1 MRGTAGLK
9 MEKLNFCAFSAPNT
23 IAQSRSAI
31 VCFNV
36 DARACHDL
44 HSERQASY
52 SIQNSAGP
60 HLSLK

>member
-9 MEKLNFCAFSAPNT
+9 MEKLDFCAFSAPNT
-23 IAQSRSAI
+23 IAQSRSDI

-44 HSERQASY
+44 HSERQAS
-52 SIQNSAGP
+52 
-60 HLSLK
+60 